1 MHYIAARAHHAL
13 GVVGPDVA
21 DHLEAAWALFK
32 KMDAT
37 LWLKRVEAVGR
48 SRGLVLDRR
57 VDKSGAPGPLTD
69 VERQLVTLVRDGLSN
84 REIAG
89 VLHYSSKT
97 VEAYLTRLYK
107 KTGYNSR
114 VELIVAH
121 ERADSLTGR

>member
-1 MHYIAARAHHAL
+1 
-13 GVVGPDVA
+13 
-21 DHLEAAWALFK
+21 
-32 KMDAT
+32 MDAT

-84 REIAG
+84 REIAE